1 MNRFNTMNAF
11 FWLVLLSVTWSSI
24 GLCANSANHFS
35 ELPSPENFSLEKFEN
50 ISLNLELVINQRATG
65 LVAKVERVSDQFFL
79 LREDLISVGVTATS
93 LPGTEERLEVT
104 SIPGVNVR
112 YLQSSLQLAI
122 DVPPNWLPMQ
132 SLSAQD
138 MGRFSPAQFGRGGLL
153 NYNVFGVYENESR
166 QKEVSINHEVRA
178 FSEFGVF
185 STTGI
190 FKSNF
195 HRDVQS
201 QQSSQYTRFDTSY
214 EYVNQEKR
222 IRMEVGDYI
231 VRPLSWSQPVRLA
244 GIQLSHDF
252 SMRPDVVTTPLPAF
266 YGEVTAP
273 TTLDLF
279 INGFKTDS
287 MNVGPGPFIIN
298 DIPMLSGAG
307 EATVI
312 ATDAQGK
319 QTVMTSPFFLS
330 SDLLKTGFTSYSASI
345 GAIRENFG
353 NASNDYGD
361 GGVVTALRHGMT
373 DWLTLEAQAEAKDD
387 LIVAELGFVT
397 NAFNLGTVDASFRV
411 SNFQDQSTSY
421 ALGYS
426 YQSRLFSFAARTQ
439 VEQADFYT
447 LSHLPNYEMLDEGK
461 DASLASRH
469 LSQINMGVRLG
480 DWGSLSG
487 GYFDIQQS
495 DSDSRTLNLT
505 YSYALPFNINMSL
518 SYNHSIGGQSVT
530 LAQFSL
536 PFSSLGE
543 VRG

>member
-65 LVAKVERVSDQFFL
+65 LVAKVERVGDQFFL
-79 LREDLISVGVTATS
+79 LREDLISVGVTAKS

-132 SLSAQD
+132 NLSAQD

-222 IRMEVGDYI
+222 IRIEVGDYI

-387 LIVAELGFVT
+387 LIVA
-397 NAFNLGTVDASFRV
+397 
-411 SNFQDQSTSY
+411 
-421 ALGYS
+421 
-426 YQSRLFSFAARTQ
+426 
-439 VEQADFYT
+439 
-447 LSHLPNYEMLDEGK
+447 
-461 DASLASRH
+461 
-469 LSQINMGVRLG
+469 G
-480 DWGSLSG
+480 D
-487 GYFDIQQS
+487 
-495 DSDSRTLNLT
+495 RK
-505 YSYALPFNINMSL
+505 
-518 SYNHSIGGQSVT
+518 SV
-530 LAQFSL
+530 
-536 PFSSLGE
+536 
-543 VRG
+543 V

>member
-65 LVAKVERVSDQFFL
+65 LVAKVERVGDQFFL
-79 LREDLISVGVTATS
+79 LREDLISVGVTAKS

-132 SLSAQD
+132 NLSAQD

-387 LIVAELGFVT
+387 LIVAGLGFVT

-480 DWGSLSG
+480 DWG
-487 GYFDIQQS
+487 
-495 DSDSRTLNLT
+495 
-505 YSYALPFNINMSL
+505 
-518 SYNHSIGGQSVT
+518 
-530 LAQFSL
+530 
-536 PFSSLGE
+536 
-543 VRG
+543 

>member
-65 LVAKVERVSDQFFL
+65 LVAKVERVGDQFFL
-79 LREDLISVGVTATS
+79 FREDLISVGVTAKS

-307 EATVI
+307 DELQGIKKGIMEMADALVI
-312 ATDAQGK
+312 TKADGDNVRAANRASQEYRNAMHLFPPNDNEWIPQVFTCSAHEG
-319 QTVMTSPFFLS
+319 TNIERVFEV
-330 SDLLKTGFTSYSASI
+330 DLHLG
-345 GAIRENFG
+345 
-353 NASNDYGD
+353 SN
-361 GGVVTALRHGMT
+361 
-373 DWLTLEAQAEAKDD
+373 K
-387 LIVAELGFVT
+387 
-397 NAFNLGTVDASFRV
+397 
-411 SNFQDQSTSY
+411 
-421 ALGYS
+421 
-426 YQSRLFSFAARTQ
+426 AA
-439 VEQADFYT
+439 
-447 LSHLPNYEMLDEGK
+447 
-461 DASLASRH
+461 
-469 LSQINMGVRLG
+469 
-480 DWGSLSG
+480 
-487 GYFDIQQS
+487 
-495 DSDSRTLNLT
+495 
-505 YSYALPFNINMSL
+505 
-518 SYNHSIGGQSVT
+518 
-530 LAQFSL
+530 
-536 PFSSLGE
+536 
-543 VRG
+543 